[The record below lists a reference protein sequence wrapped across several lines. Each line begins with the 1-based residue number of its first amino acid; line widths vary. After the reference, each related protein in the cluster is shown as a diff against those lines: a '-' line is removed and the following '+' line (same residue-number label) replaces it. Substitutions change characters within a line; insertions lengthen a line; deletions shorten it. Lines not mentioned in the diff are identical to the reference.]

1 MKPQRTIAAVL
12 CAVALALGGC
22 ASSADPMKHIPPGAA
37 SAIFAGGCFWCVEFD
52 FESLPGVYEAESGY
66 TGGHAPNPT
75 YYQVAMGGTGH
86 TEAVRVYYDP
96 ARVSYAQLVDYFWHH
111 IDPTVRNRQFC
122 DRGEQYRSG
131 IYWQNDAEREAAEA
145 SRDALLGSGRFPTIY
160 TEIAPAGA
168 FYRAEETHQDF
179 YRKNPLR
186 YAYYRN
192 ACGRDARVA
201 QVWGTPPAGAL
212 PAQAQGSAPATAAPE
227 LPSSGRQPPE

>member
-1 MKPQRTIAAVL
+1 MRPQQTLAAL
-12 CAVALALGGC
+12 LGALALALGGC
-22 ASSADPMKHIPPGAA
+22 ASKADPLKHVPAGAA

-52 FESLPGVYEAESGY
+52 FEGLPGVYEAESGY
-66 TGGHAPNPT
+66 TGGHTVNPG

-96 ARVSYAQLVDYFWHH
+96 ARISYAQLVDFFWRH

-122 DRGEQYRSG
+122 DRGEQYRTG
-131 IYWQNDAEREAAEA
+131 IYWQNDAERAAAET
-145 SRDALLGSGRFPTIY
+145 SRDSLLASGRFPTIY
-160 TEIAPAGA
+160 TEIAPASA
-168 FYRAEETHQDF
+168 FYRAEETHQDY

-186 YAYYRN
+186 YTYYRA

-212 PAQAQGSAPATAAPE
+212 PAQAQGSAPAEPAPE
-227 LPSSGRQPPE
+227 VTSPGRQPPE